1 MTLSDITPLV
11 ITFNE
16 EPNIKRCLERLRWA
30 SRIVVMDSGSTD
42 GTLAICQG
50 FPNVEV
56 IHRAFD
62 SFAGQCNEGLKHVL
76 TDWVLSMDADYVFPA
91 DMPMVLSPLKSDSLV
106 AGYRFPF
113 RYCIYGKPLRSCLYP
128 PRTVLYRK
136 RLAIYRNDGHGHRVE
151 IDGAVTEL
159 PVKIDHDDRKPLARW
174 LDSQRKYAALEAEKL
189 SKEVSYTGTADR
201 LRKMIW
207 PAAPAAFLF
216 TLIVKGL
223 VLDGWP
229 GLYYVLQRTYAE
241 LLLSLELLERK
252 LVRSEAVVMTEPTG
266 KELR

>member
-1 MTLSDITPLV
+1 MNLSNITPLV
-11 ITFNE
+11 LTFNE
-16 EPNIKRCLERLRWA
+16 GANIQRCLKRLRWA
-30 SRIVVMDSGSTD
+30 SQVLVVDSGSTD
-42 GTLAICQG
+42 RTLGFCRE

-56 IHRAFD
+56 IHRSFD
-62 SFAGQCNEGLKHVL
+62 NHTAQWNHGLDQVATPWVL
-76 TDWVLSMDADYVFPA
+76 TLDADYMINDDFTRELQNLGSHGSA
-91 DMPMVLSPLKSDSLV
+91 KAW
-106 AGYRFPF
+106 AGGFHYVMW
-113 RYCIYGKPLRSCLYP
+113 GKRLRGTLYP
-128 PRTVLYRK
+128 PRVILFETKSFRYEQ
-136 RLAIYRNDGHGHRVE
+136 DGHTQLLKIKGPIGNLQSR
-151 IDGAVTEL
+151 
-159 PVKIDHDDRKPLARW
+159 IDHDDRKPLARW

-189 SKEVSYTGTADR
+189 SMEVSYTGTADR

-252 LVRSEAVVMTEPTG
+252 LSRSVAVVTIKPTG